1 MEWEKREAK
10 RGLRG
15 IVACQEL
22 VKHGSQAIDICLGSC
37 LCSTV
42 LFWCG
47 IAGGT
52 QGFRINGLTR
62 FAVTGNAEVNEIEM
76 SSGRAHNIGWFEIA
90 EDDRRLAS
98 VQVVEH
104 CAELDANINDLLS
117 WKASIHCFV
126 QVPLQRFALDE
137 VCHEIPVLRVG
148 KVVVQARKVGMR
160 QAREYEHLTV
170 ECR

>member
-22 VKHGSQAIDICLGSC
+22 VKHGSQAIDICLGGC

-42 LFWCG
+42 LFWG
-47 IAGGT
+47 RIAGGT
-52 QGFRINGLTR
+52 QGLCIPELSR
-62 FAVTGNAEVNEIEM
+62 FEVTGNAEVNEVEM
-76 SSGRAHNIGWFEIA
+76 SSRRAHDIGWFEIA
-90 EDDRRLAS
+90 ENDRRLAS

-104 CAELDANINDLLS
+104 CAELDANINDLFC
-117 WKASIHCFV
+117 WKASMPCFV

-137 VCHEIPVLRVG
+137 VCHEIPVLRIG
-148 KVVVQARKVGMR
+148 KVVVQAWQVGMR
-160 QAREYEHLTV
+160 QAR
-170 ECR
+170 